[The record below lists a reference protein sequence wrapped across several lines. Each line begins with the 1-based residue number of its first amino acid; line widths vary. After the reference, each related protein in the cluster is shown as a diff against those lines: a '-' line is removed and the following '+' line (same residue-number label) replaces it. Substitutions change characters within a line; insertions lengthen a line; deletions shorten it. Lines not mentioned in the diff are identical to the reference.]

1 MIVIDRIG
9 EHVLTILCRWTC
21 YTMLCQQ
28 ATSQAAD
35 VGTIM
40 IETLQ
45 S

>member
-9 EHVLTILCRWTC
+9 EHVLTIICQWNF
-21 YTMLCQQ
+21 YTMLCRQT
-28 ATSQAAD
+28 ASQDAD
-35 VGTIM
+35 VGTVM

>member
-9 EHVLTILCRWTC
+9 EHVLTILCRRTC
-21 YTMLCQQ
+21 YTMLCRQT
-28 ATSQAAD
+28 ASQDAD
-35 VGTIM
+35 VGTVM